1 MSKQRLGF
9 RNALLAVGVVAMAVS
24 CTERGE
30 APFGTTGDAEVC
42 LSVGVDATEN
52 EQAIT
57 TKTGQP
63 VLDPYKDLA
72 VYVINTHEDTLAR
85 WASFDAVP
93 ATLRFTPGAY
103 KVVAEYRPAGM
114 KIPAF
119 DTYLYRAEEKFVVR
133 SGDRLQLDLVAKQAT
148 SKISV
153 EFDPS
158 FDHYYR
164 SYSVDIRTVGV
175 DSLRFKKGESRCGFF
190 MPGSVRM
197 RFNLVNQE
205 GKELV
210 FSPAPLAKAKA
221 ADYYKLKLKVTST
234 QGDAQVIVVGS
245 DGTNPEKEVMIEVP
259 QYFLPKDKPEITA
272 MKGFVSGDW
281 QSVFEGAVSQWSM
294 AATVPG
300 GVSSFVIRMNDGASG
315 VLGQKLGGVDAVDL
329 AGLAVDDP
337 LRGLL
342 KEAGFVWCE
351 GLNSPEDAAIATNV
365 WLDFSDAM
373 VAQADG
379 SAAQYDFNIELTDN
393 YGQTPDDEGT
403 GVCPCVVKA
412 EIKIPTVLFEA
423 PRPGD
428 VWTAQAEFTVK
439 TDYDAM
445 SGVKPKLQ
453 YRRKGVTEWN
463 NTTEGDNV
471 TVTAQPNEGGM
482 YVLRYK
488 MTGLQPG
495 AEYVFRT
502 ETSGRYYSDER
513 EVTMEEAKQLPNQ
526 DFSAYHEE
534 PALYGTKLFFD
545 SWATRNPASAGQMD
559 AGHLGANALTCLNTT
574 YLEQINGESWVAMKT
589 SYWGRAEYRAAMV
602 LWESWTHDPSK
613 QNITAGILYL
623 GTYNY
628 ELSSKESNQSPG
640 VKVHKY
646 EELTAEMITRGIP
659 FASRPTALS
668 LDYIFLPKD
677 DDGNRDQGYICVVLY
692 GTNASGAEV
701 EIAKK
706 EEYLDPH
713 DPKPSSTPLT
723 IPINYADTTLKA
735 TKIDVFFSSSEN
747 YRKDDEPKCNG
758 NTYLGNILKI
768 KNLKLKYE
776 R

>member
-1 MSKQRLGF
+1 M
-9 RNALLAVGVVAMAVS
+9 AVGVAAAAAVS

-52 EQAIT
+52 EQAIS
-57 TKTGQP
+57 TKAGQP
-63 VLDPYKDLA
+63 TLDPYKDLA

-103 KVVAEYRPAGM
+103 KVVAEYRPAGFDL
-114 KIPAF
+114 PAF
-119 DTYLYRAEEKFVVR
+119 EAYLYRAEEKFVVR
-133 SGDRLQLDLVAKQAT
+133 SGDRLQLDLVAKLAA

-197 RFNLVNQE
+197 RFNLVTQE

-259 QYFLPKDKPEITA
+259 QYFLPKDKPEITS
-272 MKGFVSGDW
+272 MKGFVSGAS
-281 QSVFEGAVSQWSM
+281 QSVFEGEVSQWSM

-300 GVSSFVIRMNDGASG
+300 GISSFVIRMNDGASG

-329 AGLAVDDP
+329 AGLAADDP

-365 WLDFSDAM
+365 WLDFTDAM

-393 YGQTPDDEGT
+393 YGQTPDDGGT

-423 PRPGD
+423 PQPGD
-428 VWTAQAEFTVK
+428 VWTAQTEFTVK

-453 YRRKGVTEWN
+453 YRRKTATEWN

-471 TVTAQPNEGGM
+471 TVTAQPNDNGM

-495 AEYVFRT
+495 TDYVFRT
-502 ETSGRYYSDER
+502 ETSGRYSGEQA
-513 EVTMEEAKQLPNQ
+513 VTMEADTQLPG
-526 DFSAYHEE
+526 FEYTEE
-534 PALYGTKLFFD
+534 SVLYGKKLIFN
-545 SWATRNPASAGQMD
+545 SWQTRNPASAGQIQS
-559 AGHLGANALTCLNTT
+559 GNLGANELTCLNTT

-589 SYWGRAEYRAAMV
+589 AYWGRAEYRAYA
-602 LWESWTHDPSK
+602 WNAWQHDPSK

-623 GTYNY
+623 GAYNY
-628 ELSSKESNQSPG
+628 ELSSKESNKSPG
-640 VKVHKY
+640 IQVHKY
-646 EELTAEMITRGIP
+646 EELTSETLDRGVA

-668 LDYIFLPKD
+668 LDYIFQPKD

-692 GTNASGAEV
+692 GTDANGAEV

-713 DPKPSSTPLT
+713 DPKLSSTPLT
-723 IPINYADTTLKA
+723 IPITYTNTELKA

-747 YRKDDEPKCNG
+747 YGKDDEPKCNG
-758 NTYLGNILKI
+758 TTYVGNILKI
-768 KNLKLKYE
+768 KNLKLNYE